1 METIKEENN
10 DQKILSKI
18 KKLYDESIEYLYISL
33 TNLQSLL
40 ADTIDKNT
48 NIYNIYDKN
57 KIDDCQKSTN
67 KILNK
72 IKQRYAKDLKNNSNS
87 NNKILYKSKLLNFYL
102 KEIFKDENEKEE
114 FFFPFYLLSYIMIVI
129 NHHEICLSE
138 YFNGKIKINE
148 FKSEDIDKNII
159 SIALRCFLFIEMF
172 SLYYQLKCKNNSYI
186 NKKNE
191 ESEIILNYF
200 NTLNGNNNMS
210 KKLINNL
217 NEDEQNKLKNMAN
230 LSYKIIVIFLYDY
243 EVNNKNNSINNNINP
258 ENILN
263 QLINFSLLS
272 YKDGLKT
279 LIKESKL
286 KKEIKIKIIKF
297 KNYEYNNE
305 TLNLLF
311 EQIKDQCPQ
320 NIININIKKEN
331 NNDSIKESNSKIDN
345 DNNNTNKEKDNIN
358 KKNDN
363 NNTIKENIN
372 NINFQDIIN
381 EQNNKI
387 INLTNELNQFKTEFS
402 DYKVKMNNI
411 VKSLEK
417 KIYELENTKKNDT

>member
-1 METIKEENN
+1 
-10 DQKILSKI
+10 
-18 KKLYDESIEYLYISL
+18 
-33 TNLQSLL
+33 
-40 ADTIDKNT
+40 
-48 NIYNIYDKN
+48 
-57 KIDDCQKSTN
+57 
-67 KILNK
+67 
-72 IKQRYAKDLKNNSNS
+72 
-87 NNKILYKSKLLNFYL
+87 
-102 KEIFKDENEKEE
+102 
-114 FFFPFYLLSYIMIVI
+114 
-129 NHHEICLSE
+129 
-138 YFNGKIKINE
+138 
-148 FKSEDIDKNII
+148 
-159 SIALRCFLFIEMF
+159 MF

-191 ESEIILNYF
+191 ESEIILDYF

-243 EVNNKNNSINNNINP
+243 EVNNKNNSINNNNNP

-311 EQIKDQCPQ
+311 
-320 NIININIKKEN
+320 
-331 NNDSIKESNSKIDN
+331 
-345 DNNNTNKEKDNIN
+345 
-358 KKNDN
+358 
-363 NNTIKENIN
+363 
-372 NINFQDIIN
+372 
-381 EQNNKI
+381 
-387 INLTNELNQFKTEFS
+387 
-402 DYKVKMNNI
+402 
-411 VKSLEK
+411 
-417 KIYELENTKKNDT
+417 